1 MRSLP
6 SARVRRKEAALPGMR
21 IGLFGGTFNPA
32 HEGHAHV
39 AETALK
45 LLDLH
50 KVWWLV
56 TPQNPLKSPR
66 GARPLEARM
75 LSAAAI
81 ARGPSMLV
89 SDLESRWGLAYTAET
104 IAALRARFP
113 GVSFVWIMGADN
125 LARFHHWRDW
135 RVILEQVPCL
145 IVARPGAGARARL
158 AKAMQAFAGARVPAH
173 GLLRQNAPAIAFLP
187 VRFAPHSSSALRASG
202 RSA

>member
-1 MRSLP
+1 
-6 SARVRRKEAALPGMR
+6 MR

-32 HEGHAHV
+32 HAGHAHV

-45 LLDLH
+45 RLGLD

-56 TPQNPLKSPR
+56 TPQNPLKSRR

-75 LSAAAI
+75 MSAAAI
-81 ARGPSMLV
+81 ARGPDMVV
-89 SDLESRWGLAYTAET
+89 SDLEARWGLAYTAET

-113 GVSFVWIMGADN
+113 GVRFVWIMGADN
-125 LARFHHWRDW
+125 LSGFHRWRDW
-135 RVILEQVPCL
+135 DHILASVPVV

-158 AKAMQAFAGARVPAH
+158 AKAMQRYGWSPVQ
-173 GLLRQNAPAIAFLP
+173 GLLQRSAPAIAYLSAPLQP
-187 VRFAPHSSSALRASG
+187 VSSTALRALG

>member
-1 MRSLP
+1 
-6 SARVRRKEAALPGMR
+6 MR

-45 LLDLH
+45 RLGLD

-56 TPQNPLKSPR
+56 TPQNPLKSRR

-75 LSAAAI
+75 MSAAAM
-81 ARGPSMLV
+81 ARGPDMVV
-89 SDLESRWGLAYTAET
+89 SDLEARWGLAYTAET

-113 GVSFVWIMGADN
+113 RVRFVWIMGADN
-125 LARFHHWRDW
+125 LSGFHRWRDW
-135 RVILEQVPCL
+135 DRILSGVPVL
-145 IVARPGAGARARL
+145 IVARPGAGPRARL
-158 AKAMQAFAGARVPAH
+158 ARAMRRFGWSEAQGLAERAG
-173 GLLRQNAPAIAFLP
+173 PAIAYLHAPLKP
-187 VRFAPHSSSALRASG
+187 VSSTALRASG